1 MDRETEVGYKIE
13 KPADWAPQLSDGD
26 ILAALAESDFSR
38 EQHEEGRDF
47 CYFLKKIEY
56 TDDTYNAEY
65 TCMAYSVHQP
75 DTMEVASVQE
85 HVLHTA
91 EHMVIHRISV
101 LRDGVLI
108 DKLPDT
114 RFKVLDNEDQS
125 MAGVINSSKKVNIT
139 IKDIRLYDILLVEDT
154 HVVTFTDKD
163 FLRKE
168 LIKYL
173 WISPNVYWAYGTYEL
188 DFINRRSKPVAYK
201 KAFYRDQAGELLPV
215 ETGLIAPGDR
225 YSFRLENYLNP
236 VDENREVY
244 PYIDF
249 ATDHSYG
256 ELIEFVLPHYQ
267 AALTARPLETY
278 APDLVAKLD
287 ALGEDLDA
295 KIVLGLEYVQ
305 NSIRYIYNEEEM
317 HGHRPQDPWVTC
329 ASRQGDCKAKTVL
342 LKCVLDHLGVD
353 SEIVLVNYQ
362 ADFHI
367 QHYLPSLFNFNHV
380 VLKISHKGGTYFED
394 ATCRDEYGTLGNRS
408 FIGFVHYLPI
418 RPDAAL
424 QRREA
429 YKLPDFAVFD
439 DVSLSV
445 QDNVGRITVRTTY
458 RYSRANHT
466 RRYFKNTN
474 RKAIL
479 DEWNN
484 FIFSCLELDGE
495 NGKDKRQL
503 FADAQIQIVED
514 DKANNVFVLQYTSS
528 ITDPY
533 HVGSDG
539 TKYLKYYDR
548 GIVKDNLSDFV
559 HRDIGFLQSF
569 DSERYKITIRSDQPV
584 NMKDE
589 FTKKELDLNSPYFTY
604 RLTKTVD
611 KHGATAEIAF
621 VPLCNADI
629 PVSDIPDLRDK
640 YAEVEKS
647 AFGLGLSIAKPRRIM
662 NWVAI
667 LSVGLVAAVYV
678 LLRFWLA
685 K

>member
-1 MDRETEVGYKIE
+1 MDRETEERYKIE
-13 KPADWAPQLSDGD
+13 KPADWAPQLSDEE
-26 ILAALAESDFSR
+26 ILAAVAESDFSR
-38 EQHEEGRDF
+38 AQHEEGRDF
-47 CYFLKKIEY
+47 CYFLKKTEY
-56 TDDTYNAEY
+56 TDDTQNAEY
-65 TCMAYSVHQP
+65 TCMAYSVQQP

-173 WISPNVYWAYGTYEL
+173 WVSPNVYWAYGTYQL

-201 KAFYRDQAGELLPV
+201 KLFFRDQAGELLPV
-215 ETGLIAPGDR
+215 ETGVIAPGDR
-225 YSFRLENYLNP
+225 YSLRLENYLNP
-236 VDENREVY
+236 VDESREVY

-256 ELIEFVLPHYQ
+256 ELIEFVRPYYHS
-267 AALTARPLETY
+267 ALTAKSIQEY

-295 KIVLGLEYVQ
+295 KIVLGIEYVQ

-317 HGHRPQDPWVTC
+317 HGHKPQDPWVTC
-329 ASRQGDCKAKTVL
+329 TSRQGDCKAKTVL
-342 LKCVLDHLGVD
+342 LKCVMDYLGVD

-367 QHYLPSLFNFNHV
+367 RYYLPSLFNFNHV

-408 FIGFVHYLPI
+408 FIGFMHYLPI

-424 QRREA
+424 QRRETHTS
-429 YKLPDFAVFD
+429 PEFAIFD

-445 QDNVGRITVRTTY
+445 RDNVGHIAVRTTY
-458 RYSRANHT
+458 RYSRANHM

-484 FIFSCLELDGE
+484 FIFSCLDLAGE
-495 NGKDKRQL
+495 NGNDKRQV
-503 FADAQIQIVED
+503 FADAQIQVVED
-514 DKANNVFVLQYTSS
+514 DNVNNVFVVGYSAS
-528 ITDPY
+528 INDPY
-533 HVGSDG
+533 HLGKDG
-539 TKYLKYYDR
+539 KKYLKYYDSN
-548 GIVKDNLSDFV
+548 IVKGHLKDYLHKDL
-559 HRDIGFLQSF
+559 GFLQCF
-569 DSERYKITIRSDQPV
+569 DSEKYKITIRSDQPI
-584 NMKDE
+584 NTKDE
-589 FTKKELDLNSPYFTY
+589 FTQKELDLNHKYFTY
-604 RLTKTVD
+604 RLTKNVD
-611 KHGATAEIAF
+611 RYGATAEVEF
-621 VPLCNADI
+621 VPLCNVDV
-629 PVSDIPDLRDK
+629 PVSDIPELRDR

-647 AFGLGLSIAKPRRIM
+647 AFGLG
-662 NWVAI
+662 VAI
-667 LSVGLVAAVYV
+667 SKPQKTVKWVTVLGIAMAAAVYF